1 MLARMATSKSG
12 AAWVVGV
19 GASAGLGAALARRF
33 AKGGLTVALTG
44 RNEARLRSI
53 EAEIAAAGGQSRVL
67 PADISIASEVTR
79 ASTAVREIGPLRAAV
94 FNAGN
99 MVRGTALDVT
109 PEQFESTWR
118 VSAYGGFLFVRA
130 TVPLLLDAGGGS
142 LLLTGATASV
152 RGGGP
157 FIAFASAKS
166 ALRSVAQSTA
176 REYGPQGI
184 HVAHVIIDGGIDGER
199 LRGGAPDRV
208 AAAGQDGLLQP
219 DAIAETYW
227 HLHQQ
232 PRNAWT
238 HELDLRPFKERF

>member
-1 MLARMATSKSG
+1 MASMIKAKPCVT
-12 AAWVVGV
+12 WIVGV

-33 AKGGLTVALTG
+33 ARSGLTVALTG

-53 EAEIAAAGGQSRVL
+53 EAEITQAGGKARAL
-67 PADISIASEVTR
+67 PGDISIPSEAAR
-79 ASTAVREIGPLRAAV
+79 LSTAVREIGALGAAV

-118 VSAYGGFLFVRA
+118 GSAFAGFLFVRA
-130 TVPLLLDAGGGS
+130 ALPLLLAADGCS

-166 ALRSVAQSTA
+166 ALRSLAQSAA
-176 REYGPQGI
+176 RAYGPQGI
-184 HVAHVIIDGGIDGER
+184 HVAHVVIDGGIDGER
-199 LRGGAPDRV
+199 LHSGAPDRV
-208 AAAGQDGLLQP
+208 AAAGEDGLLHP

-227 HLHQQ
+227 HLHEQ
-232 PRNAWT
+232 PRSAWT

>member
-1 MLARMATSKSG
+1 MATAKSG
-12 AAWVVGV
+12 VAWVVGV

-33 AKGGLTVALTG
+33 ATGGLTVVLTG

-53 EAEIAAAGGQSRVL
+53 EAEIAAMGGEARAL
-67 PADISIASEVTR
+67 PADISVPSEVIR
-79 ASTAVREIGPLRAAV
+79 LSTAVHDIGALRAAV

-118 VSAYGGFLFVRA
+118 GSAYAGFLFLRA
-130 TVPLLLDAGGGS
+130 TIPLLLEAGGGS

-166 ALRSVAQSTA
+166 ALRSLAQSAA

-184 HVAHVIIDGGIDGER
+184 HVAHVVVDGGIDGER
-199 LRGGAPDRV
+199 LRSGAPGRV
-208 AAAGQDGLLQP
+208 AAAGEDGLLNP

-232 PRNAWT
+232 PRSAWT

>member
-1 MLARMATSKSG
+1 MSQGNSLELAWIA
-12 AAWVVGV
+12 GV
-19 GASAGLGAALARRF
+19 GASAGLGSALARRF
-33 AKGGLTVALTG
+33 ARGGFHVLLTG

-53 EAEIAAAGGQSRVL
+53 VSEITDAGGSASAL
-67 PADISIASEVTR
+67 AGDISIAAEADR
-79 ASTAVREIGPLRAAV
+79 LRTAVRQQGRLRAAL

-99 MVRGTALDVT
+99 MIRGNALEVT

-118 VSAYGGFLFVRA
+118 GSAYAGFLFVRSSL
-130 TVPLLLDAGGGS
+130 PLLLESGGGS

-157 FIAFASAKS
+157 FIAFASAKA
-166 ALRSVAQSTA
+166 ALRSVAQSAA

-199 LRGGAPDRV
+199 LRTGAADRV
-208 AAAGQDGLLQP
+208 AAAGEDGLLHP
-219 DAIAETYW
+219 DAVADTYW

-232 PRNAWT
+232 PRSAWT

>member
-1 MLARMATSKSG
+1 MTNEKRPSLA
-12 AAWVVGV
+12 WIVGV

-33 AKGGLTVALTG
+33 ARGLSTVVLTG
-44 RNEARLRSI
+44 RNEARLQSI
-53 EAEIAAAGGQSRVL
+53 ADEIANTGSRAHVLAG
-67 PADISIASEVTR
+67 DISIPAEVTR
-79 ASTAVREIGPLRAAV
+79 LAAAVKEIGELKAAL

-99 MVRGTALDVT
+99 MVRGTALEIT

-118 VSAYGGFLFVRA
+118 GSAYAGFLFVRA
-130 TVPLLLDAGGGS
+130 VIPILLESGGGS

-157 FIAFASAKS
+157 FVAFASAKA
-166 ALRSVAQSTA
+166 ALRSLAQSAA

-184 HVAHVIIDGGIDGER
+184 HVAHVVIDGGIDGER
-199 LRGGAPDRV
+199 LRSAAPARV
-208 AAAGQDGLLQP
+208 AQAGESGLLQP
-219 DAIAETYW
+219 DDIAETYY

-232 PRNAWT
+232 PRSAWT

>member
-1 MLARMATSKSG
+1 MSTDPAPNV
-12 AAWVVGV
+12 AWIAGV

-33 AKGGLTVALTG
+33 ARGGLTVALTS
-44 RNEARLRSI
+44 RNESRLRTV
-53 EAEIAAAGGQSRVL
+53 AKEIVDAGGQAHAFPGDVSH
-67 PADISIASEVTR
+67 PAEAERLAAAIAR
-79 ASTAVREIGPLRAAV
+79 IGTLRSAL

-99 MVRGTALDVT
+99 MVRGSALDIT

-118 VSAYGGFLFVRA
+118 GSTYAGFLFVRA
-130 TVPLLLDAGGGS
+130 AVPLLLVSGGS

-157 FIAFASAKS
+157 FIAFAAAK
-166 ALRSVAQSTA
+166 AGLRSIAQSAA
-176 REYGPQGI
+176 REYGPRGV

-199 LRGGAPDRV
+199 LRAAAADRA
-208 AAAGQDGLLQP
+208 AAAGEDGLLHP
-219 DAIAETYW
+219 DSIAETYW

>member
-1 MLARMATSKSG
+1 MTAVSAPNV
-12 AAWVVGV
+12 AWIAGV

-33 AKGGLTVALTG
+33 ARAGLTVAITS
-44 RNEARLRSI
+44 RNESRLR
-53 EAEIAAAGGQSRVL
+53 AV
-67 PADISIASEVTR
+67 ASEVANAGGHAQVLAGDVSNPAEVER
-79 ASTAVREIGPLRAAV
+79 LAAAVREIGTLRSAL

-99 MVRGTALDVT
+99 MVRGAALDVS

-118 VSAYGGFLFVRA
+118 GSTYAGFLFVRA
-130 TVPLLLDAGGGS
+130 ALPLLLEAGGS

-157 FIAFASAKS
+157 FIAFASAK
-166 ALRSVAQSTA
+166 AGLRSIAQSAA
-176 REYGPQGI
+176 REYGPRGV

-199 LRGGAPDRV
+199 LRSV
-208 AAAGQDGLLQP
+208 AAERATAAGEDGLLHP
-219 DAIAETYW
+219 DDIADTYW
-227 HLHQQ
+227 YLHQQ